1 MEDLTLYSF
10 SDLIHDY
17 LMMLKDFGPQDE
29 TVIEYLQAIRDKGQQ
44 ILTTTR
50 GDALEGMSVS

>member
-17 LMMLKDFGPQDE
+17 LMMLDTFGPEDE
-29 TVIEYLQAIRDKGQQ
+29 TVIEYLEAIREKGQRLLQ
-44 ILTTTR
+44 
-50 GDALEGMSVS
+50 